1 VWDDVDM
8 PPADPDLNFSFENP
22 AARAA
27 GEKEKEDKI
36 QALLRAKEERDKEK
50 EETEKRA
57 KKQASVRQVDW
68 PEDTVRQGEEIGER
82 TTGRNII
89 NPQAQQAAL
98 NGNNEEKGEE
108 VVGPDARNHVMTD
121 APPMPSILKRKEED
135 SIPNAPLE
143 ESQDSKK
150 LRKSLEKKKK
160 REAKQEAKRSASAT
174 ARNLQE
180 ALASVGRK
188 SESQTKPPLPS
199 VRARAAAVGFEKGN
213 TVNKGNR
220 GTNEEPPTMEREDEM
235 PQPQADPQPK
245 VTKLITPPPGFQPLS
260 ITEIKTEPPTTPVLP
275 FASKPAP
282 SPEEVDEIPQ
292 SNSPTKE
299 AHELLNSPPPAR
311 QESPL
316 ASPLTNQAL
325 AQINP
330 TRALDESTQTDFTT
344 PNSTEENW
352 EVTFLTSGYV
362 RVEIT
367 VRESN
372 GQLRQPTE
380 LLMPE
385 GECFNRPWAERCNFF
400 RFQLGRLPTRIWQLS
415 PHNRNRGKYLI

>member
-1 VWDDVDM
+1 
-8 PPADPDLNFSFENP
+8 
-22 AARAA
+22 
-27 GEKEKEDKI
+27 
-36 QALLRAKEERDKEK
+36 LLPAKEERDREK

-57 KKQASVRQVDW
+57 KEQASVRQVNW
-68 PEDTVRQGEEIGER
+68 PEDLVRQGEEIGER
-82 TTGRNII
+82 TTGGNII

-98 NGNNEEKGEE
+98 NGNNEEKGKE
-108 VVGPDARNHVMTD
+108 VAGPDARDQVMTD
-121 APPMPSILKRKEED
+121 APPVPSILKRKKD
-135 SIPNAPLE
+135 SIPTATLE
-143 ESQDSKK
+143 ESQESKK
-150 LRKSLEKKKK
+150 LRKSLEKKKNRK
-160 REAKQEAKRSASAT
+160 AKQEAKRTVSAT

-180 ALASVGRK
+180 ALASVGQK
-188 SESQTKPPLPS
+188 SESQTKPPLRS
-199 VRARAAAVGFEKGN
+199 ERARAAAVGFEKGN
-213 TVNKGNR
+213 TVDKGNR
-220 GTNEEPPTMEREDEM
+220 GANEEPPTMEREDEM
-235 PQPQADPQPK
+235 PQPQAEPQPK
-245 VTKLITPPPGFQPLS
+245 VTKLITPPLGFQPLS
-260 ITEIKTEPPTTPVLP
+260 ITEIKMEPPATPVLP
-275 FASKPAP
+275 FAPKPAP
-282 SPEEVDEIPQ
+282 SPEEADGIPQ

-299 AHELLNSPPPAR
+299 AHELLNNPPPAR

-330 TRALDESTQTDFTT
+330 TRASDESTQTDFTT
-344 PNSTEENW
+344 PNSTEENR

-385 GECFNRPWAERCNFF
+385 GEFFNRPWAKRCNFF

-415 PHNRNRGKYLI
+415 PHNRNRGKCLM